1 MLQSQPNIQ
10 MQAIFNLIYPVG
22 SLYFSTSLDTVAKVQ
37 SAFGGTWEK
46 LPEGYAIWTASS
58 GAGDTIAPGLP
69 NITGSI
75 NSVMMNTTWDTPPTS
90 QGALSFGGV
99 ITTGGHGGNGYSI
112 TLRPMSFNAKNG
124 GSSLYKDNF
133 NTVQPPAYKVYAF
146 RRTALSGGGLRL
158 FLLALFLLFKGGIYV
173 SR

>member
-22 SLYFSTSLDTVAKVQ
+22 SLYFSTTLDTVAKVQ
-37 SAFGGTWEK
+37 NAFGGTWEK

-58 GAGDTIAPGLP
+58 GAGGTIAPGLP
-69 NITGSI
+69 NITGKVHGLWGGATFDHAPEAS
-75 NSVMMNTTWDTPPTS
+75 
-90 QGALSFGGV
+90 GALSLGGR
-99 ITTGGHGGNGYSI
+99 IEEGSAGGNGWRMYLHDVI
-112 TLRPMSFNAKNG
+112 FNAKNG

-133 NTVQPPAYKVYAF
+133 NTVQPPAYKVYVYK
-146 RRTALSGGGLRL
+146 RLTLGGGLRS